1 MRRDEPFAV
10 GEKVLIVDHS
20 RGVFPE
26 MQRRMETHVHS
37 VCSRGR
43 GSRSLRDRRRC
54 HGNVSAARAIQRT
67 EPTRKQLLARLDL
80 RVRLNANDD
89 LPTRPSVVLP
99 NLTGAGDLA
108 GAVRSARCP
117 ER

>member
-1 MRRDEPFAV
+1 MNLLLY
-10 GEKVLIVDHS
+10 EKKSAGYS

-26 MQRRMETHVHS
+26 MQHRMETHVHS

-43 GSRSLRDRRRC
+43 GSMSLRETKGD
-54 HGNVSAARAIQRT
+54 VSVGLRGASYSVT
-67 EPTRKQLLARLDL
+67 PTGKQFLARLDL

-89 LPTRPSVVLP
+89 LPTRPSAVLP
-99 NLTGAGDLA
+99 NLIDTGLA
-108 GAVRSARCP
+108 GAVRSAICP